1 MRLNTHEWGDA
12 GAPLV
17 VCLHGVMGHGMRF
30 RKLAEER
37 LVPAG
42 FRALSVD
49 LRGHGRSG
57 YEPPWDLETHAGDL
71 VETLDAHGD
80 GTASWI
86 GHSFG
91 GRLVMEVAARVPE
104 RMHRAVLLDPAIQL
118 DPSTAL
124 ESAEE
129 SRVDVSFDSPEEA
142 IRARLDSGTLFGTP
156 PGILEEEMR
165 EHLVQGDD
173 GRLRYRFLRSAAVTA
188 WSEMAT
194 EPPALPPVPT
204 LVVTGEKSWLP
215 VMVAPAKL
223 LGVVTV
229 PAGHQVLW
237 DAFDQVADAVEA
249 FLTR

>member
-1 MRLNTHEWGDA
+1 
-12 GAPLV
+12 
-17 VCLHGVMGHGMRF
+17 
-30 RKLAEER
+30 
-37 LVPAG
+37 
-42 FRALSVD
+42 
-49 LRGHGRSG
+49 
-57 YEPPWDLETHAGDL
+57 
-71 VETLDAHGD
+71 
-80 GTASWI
+80 
-86 GHSFG
+86 
-91 GRLVMEVAARVPE
+91 
-104 RMHRAVLLDPAIQL
+104 
-118 DPSTAL
+118 
-124 ESAEE
+124 
-129 SRVDVSFDSPEEA
+129 
-142 IRARLDSGTLFGTP
+142 
-156 PGILEEEMR
+156 MR